1 MERLCDLLFELSNE
15 DRLNILKVLGEEPMK
30 ISHVAKRLDFTVQ
43 ETSRNLS
50 RLSDANLISRGADG
64 NFSLTAYGKSALD
77 FLPGYE
83 FLSAHPD
90 YLNTHTLDRLPH
102 EFFTRIGD
110 LANCTYMGDVMIT
123 FYEAEKMMDEAEE
136 YLWLA
141 SDQHMVSS
149 VPHIHHA
156 IEKGVKVRIL
166 TPVDLTYPE
175 GYFEQEAVKAY
186 WPVYLSA
193 RNAGQYEERWLETVD
208 TPMGLSDK
216 LRGRLF
222 FPKVEGGYDYKGF
235 TVTDERS
242 HRFVK
247 DLFEYYWE
255 RASTR
260 VPEHL
265 LDSQPEE

>member
-1 MERLCDLLFELSNE
+1 
-15 DRLNILKVLGEEPMK
+15 MK

-50 RLSDANLISRGADG
+50 RLSDAKLISRGADG
-64 NFSLTAYGKSALD
+64 SFSLTAFGKSTLD
-77 FLPGYE
+77 LLPGYA
-83 FLSAHPD
+83 FLSKHPE
-90 YLNTHTLDRLPH
+90 YLNSHTLDRLPH
-102 EFFTRIGD
+102 EFFMRIGD
-110 LANCTYMGDVMIT
+110 LANCTYTGEVMIT

-149 VPHIHHA
+149 VPHVHHA
-156 IEKGVKVRIL
+156 LERGVKVRIL
-166 TPVDLTYPE
+166 TPADLTYPE
-175 GYFEQEAVKAY
+175 GYFDQDVVKAY
-186 WPVYLSA
+186 WPIYVSMK
-193 RNAGQYEERWLETVD
+193 NSGMYEERWLETVD

-216 LRGRLF
+216 KSGRLF
-222 FPKVEGGYDYKGF
+222 FPKISGDFDYKGF
-235 TVTDERS
+235 TVADERS

-247 DLFEYYWE
+247 DLFEYYWD

-260 VPEHL
+260 MPKHM